1 MPPLPLAP
9 PTLSPPNGLCL
20 HQKLPLLL
28 ASCLPLHPRAVT
40 PTSIP
45 HDLDHSSGSR
55 EPLASPSSPPL
66 SAFQKCKPGENPR
79 RSSRGQQRPGQRSPT
94 GSCANS
100 QRAPHYFLPLPGAPA
115 AWQFCWNTRAFSG
128 HGPHVTTPH
137 PHHHPQRLPSGS
149 PTPALHISPGASR
162 PASAQSCGASW
173 FPSSTWSLRVKDLVL
188 LCPQQPAPSLITT
201 HRAHHPQHGLDGGSR
216 QLRLPRCPHQLAV
229 LSTSSGLYYCH
240 FCGCWQ
246 EGSRPKAR
254 LWLSHPRPAEG
265 RAATGSPGWFNS
277 HWKSSRGFVGGAK
290 SPVPESSRV
299 IRYSMGKPP
308 WQTEHL

>member
-188 LCPQQPAPSLITT
+188 LCPQQPAPSLTIHSMVWMAAHASSACPGAHINWLCFQPLLVSITVT
-201 HRAHHPQHGLDGGSR
+201 FVAAGRKGP
-216 QLRLPRCPHQLAV
+216 V
-229 LSTSSGLYYCH
+229 
-240 FCGCWQ
+240 
-246 EGSRPKAR
+246 
-254 LWLSHPRPAEG
+254 PRP
-265 RAATGSPGWFNS
+265 GSG
-277 HWKSSRGFVGGAK
+277 
-290 SPVPESSRV
+290 
-299 IRYSMGKPP
+299 
-308 WQTEHL
+308 